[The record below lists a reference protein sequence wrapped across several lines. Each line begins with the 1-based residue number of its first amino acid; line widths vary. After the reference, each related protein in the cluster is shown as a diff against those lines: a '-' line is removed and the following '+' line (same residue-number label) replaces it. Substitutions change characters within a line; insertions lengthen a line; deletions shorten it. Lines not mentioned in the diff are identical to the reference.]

1 MESQKK
7 YLSLGMLTLLPFMRH
22 IYIYMSPEELG
33 EDELIN
39 INEVSSCK
47 EKNEDN
53 LGARENLVLKTLEI
67 FHDIE
72 SIKDKMLVADP
83 NLGI

>member
-22 IYIYMSPEELG
+22 IYIYPEELG
-33 EDELIN
+33 KDELIN

-53 LGARENLVLKTLEI
+53 LGAREILVLKTLEI